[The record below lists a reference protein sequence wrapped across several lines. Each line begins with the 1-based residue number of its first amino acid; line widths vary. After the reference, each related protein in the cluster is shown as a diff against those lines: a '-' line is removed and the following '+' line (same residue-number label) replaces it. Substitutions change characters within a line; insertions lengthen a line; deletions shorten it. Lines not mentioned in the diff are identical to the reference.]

1 MGLIWVLAPLH
12 LSCVTLGKLLL
23 FSEMHCSLMEKTLIL
38 KIIVNISNSILG
50 LSYIII
56 SMPFLFHY
64 SFNNLENISALL
76 KFKLFWFGTLPTWQN
91 YDNVEGSICSAKIS
105 RIRVILF
112 TLIQILSQDY
122 DSVFESLAATPSHV
136 VQIRLKRACLGAVLP
151 VSILEKEIC
160 EPSLFGGSWF
170 FFFFFLALAL
180 SQLLHGKSEFYII
193 KKLIL
198 YHWRISILQKFLNF
212 SDIVISLN
220 G

>member
-12 LSCVTLGKLLL
+12 LSCFTLGKLLL
-23 FSEMHCSLMEKTLIL
+23 FSGMHCSLTEKTLIL

-50 LSYIII
+50 IYYITI

-64 SFNNLENISALL
+64 AFKHLENISALL
-76 KFKLFWFGTLPTWQN
+76 KFKLFWLGTLPTWWN

-122 DSVFESLAATPSHV
+122 DSVFESLAASPSCV
-136 VQIRLKRACLGAVLP
+136 VQLRLRRACLGAVLP

-160 EPSLFGGSWF
+160 DPSLFGGSWILF
-170 FFFFFLALAL
+170 FFFCLTTI
-180 SQLLHGKSEFYII
+180 STPSW

-198 YHWRISILQKFLNF
+198 YH
-212 SDIVISLN
+212 
-220 G
+220 

>member
-50 LSYIII
+50 LSYII
-56 SMPFLFHY
+56 HY

-122 DSVFESLAATPSHV
+122 DSVFESLAASPSRV

-170 FFFFFLALAL
+170 FFFF
-180 SQLLHGKSEFYII
+180 
-193 KKLIL
+193 
-198 YHWRISILQKFLNF
+198 WP
-212 SDIVISLN
+212 
-220 G
+220 

>member
-50 LSYIII
+50 IYYITI

-64 SFNNLENISALL
+64 AFKHLENIPALL
-76 KFKLFWFGTLPTWQN
+76 KFKLFWLGTLPTWWN

-112 TLIQILSQDY
+112 TVIQTLSQDY
-122 DSVFESLAATPSHV
+122 DSVFESLAASPSCV
-136 VQIRLKRACLGAVLP
+136 VQLRLRRACLGAVLP

-160 EPSLFGGSWF
+160 EPSLFGGSWI
-170 FFFFFLALAL
+170 FFFFFL
-180 SQLLHGKSEFYII
+180 S
-193 KKLIL
+193 
-198 YHWRISILQKFLNF
+198 YHYLNSF
-212 SDIVISLN
+212 MEKANFISLKS
-220 G
+220 

>member
-112 TLIQILSQDY
+112 TLIQILSQQNPAHRHTQN
-122 DSVFESLAATPSHV
+122 SLTRGYSQGDITCIHHIFQFP
-136 VQIRLKRACLGAVLP
+136 VQVLL
-151 VSILEKEIC
+151 VSSSEK
-160 EPSLFGGSWF
+160 
-170 FFFFFLALAL
+170 
-180 SQLLHGKSEFYII
+180 H
-193 KKLIL
+193 
-198 YHWRISILQKFLNF
+198 
-212 SDIVISLN
+212 
-220 G
+220 

>member
-23 FSEMHCSLMEKTLIL
+23 FSEMHCSLMERTLIL

-50 LSYIII
+50 ISY

-64 SFNNLENISALL
+64 FKNLENISALL
-76 KFKLFWFGTLPTWQN
+76 KFKLFWFGTLPTWWN

-122 DSVFESLAATPSHV
+122 DSVFESQAASLSHV
-136 VQIRLKRACLGAVLP
+136 VQLRLRRACLGAVLP

-170 FFFFFLALAL
+170 FFIFIFALPL
-180 SQLLHGKSEFYII
+180 SQFLHGKS
-193 KKLIL
+193 
-198 YHWRISILQKFLNF
+198 
-212 SDIVISLN
+212 
-220 G
+220 